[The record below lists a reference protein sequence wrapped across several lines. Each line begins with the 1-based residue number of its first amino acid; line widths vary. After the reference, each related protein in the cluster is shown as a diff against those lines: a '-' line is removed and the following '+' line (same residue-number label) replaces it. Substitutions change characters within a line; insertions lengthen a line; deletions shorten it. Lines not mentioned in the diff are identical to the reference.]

1 MKVLFVCSANI
12 CRSALAEVIL
22 RSELQSLGIE
32 GVEVSSAG
40 VDNFAGRN
48 RDEMMRRL
56 ALESGYELGGMSR
69 QVSRDEVNT
78 YDLIV
83 VMDRKHYV
91 DIQKILNYDK
101 WGRLHLFL
109 EVCLGEKGNVPD
121 PSYDTEER
129 YRSVFRLIQD
139 GCRQL
144 ARRIGEGAF
153 PR

>member
-40 VDNFAGRN
+40 VDNFSGRN
-48 RDEMMRRL
+48 RDDTMRRM
-56 ALESGYELGGMSR
+56 ARESGYELGGISR
-69 QVSRDEVNT
+69 QISRDEVNT

-83 VMDRKHYV
+83 VMDWKHYV
-91 DIQKILNYDK
+91 DIQKILNYDR
-101 WGRLHLFL
+101 WDRLHMFL
-109 EVCLGEKGNVPD
+109 EVSLSAEGNVPD

-129 YRSVFRLIQD
+129 YRNVFRLIQD
-139 GCRQL
+139 GCREL
-144 ARRIGEGAF
+144 ARRIGEGSF
-153 PR
+153 TH